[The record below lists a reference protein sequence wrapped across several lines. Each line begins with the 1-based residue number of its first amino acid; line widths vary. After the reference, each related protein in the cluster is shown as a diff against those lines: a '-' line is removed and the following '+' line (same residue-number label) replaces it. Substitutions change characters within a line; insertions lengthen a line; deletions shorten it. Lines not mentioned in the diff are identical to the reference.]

1 MTRSDGPEAR
11 RLNWA
16 MGVLAGWYLLGIA
29 IGLLVLRIV
38 APDPGLVL
46 LAAPIALVAVVFV
59 APGTFIVLANRR
71 RRLGPVA
78 LGTASALAGAVVAAA
93 GITVALALR

>member
-1 MTRSDGPEAR
+1 MPRDDGTEAR
-11 RLNWA
+11 RLNLA

-29 IGLLVLRIV
+29 IGLLVLRV
-38 APDPGLVL
+38 AAPDPGVVL
-46 LAAPIALVAVVFV
+46 LAGPIVLVAVVFV

-93 GITVALALR
+93 GVTIALTLR